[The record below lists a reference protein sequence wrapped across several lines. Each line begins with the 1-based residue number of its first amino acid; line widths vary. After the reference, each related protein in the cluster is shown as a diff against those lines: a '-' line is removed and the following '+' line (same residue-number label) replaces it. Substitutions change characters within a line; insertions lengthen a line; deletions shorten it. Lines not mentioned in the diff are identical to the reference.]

1 VTPVAQ
7 KRRLFLGGAA
17 FALLAIACAAALYTA
32 LSAVTAAE
40 RDLLAAEARIAVGT
54 LRETQQPALLDGVF
68 PDRWR
73 LSDEVDPWLDES
85 VVYQAGD
92 GLAARAALYD
102 ADSWYQVGTLLLS
115 ARRGSEARIPVAN
128 SAALFT
134 LLGSLLLGLLLW
146 VKLPVIRERRAA
158 AVIGF
163 LVATTVIVSLTSS
176 LWLARNWATARLQ
189 EATDH
194 RVAVAAHALRL
205 VPDLGDLT
213 GRPGGVAQL
222 TGLAFVLRGSAGDV
236 ESPLL
241 SAPVARALAMTDRP
255 SDGRITVDGVGYA
268 VADVGAVR
276 LVGLPY
282 EHAGGP
288 TTTMVAVALIGLSLA
303 APLLSLAGLAERPR
317 AFRSNLVA
325 WSFLAPSLVHL
336 LIFTIG
342 PLAFAA
348 WLSLHRWS
356 LIDAARPFIG
366 LANYVSLLGDGMF
379 WNAIRNT
386 AVFTF
391 HVPAS
396 MALALGIALVVR
408 RKVAGVVFLRAMLFL
423 PTITSLV
430 AIAMVWQWMLHDD
443 YGLIN
448 WLLSVLGLPAVGWLS
463 SPNTALLSIM
473 IMAVWMVV
481 GYQMILFQAGL
492 ATIPTELYDAARIDG
507 AGPLQRFFHVTIPGL
522 RHTLFFVLITS
533 VIGSFQVFG
542 AVYVMTEG
550 GPLHATDVAVFH
562 IYQEA
567 WEFFRFGNAAAMSW
581 VLFAII
587 FVVTWLQFRTL
598 EQRLKVSR

>member
-1 VTPVAQ
+1 MIAVVQ
-7 KRRLFLGGAA
+7 RSRLLLGGAA
-17 FALLAIACAAALYTA
+17 FAVLAIACAAAVHAA
-32 LSAVTAAE
+32 LSAVTAVE
-40 RDLLAAEARIAVGT
+40 RDLLGTEATIAVGT
-54 LRETQQPALLDGVF
+54 LREAQQPAVLDGLF
-68 PDRWR
+68 PDRWQ
-73 LSDEVDPWLDES
+73 LSDEVDPWLDEP
-85 VVYQAGD
+85 VVYRAGA
-92 GLAARAALYD
+92 GLAARAAVYD
-102 ADSWYQVGTLLLS
+102 ADSWFQFGTLHLS
-115 ARRGSEARIPVAN
+115 ARPGSETRIPVATA
-128 SAALFT
+128 AALFAF
-134 LLGSLLLGLLLW
+134 LGSLLLGFLLW
-146 VKLPVIRERRAA
+146 SKLPVIRERRAA
-158 AVIGF
+158 AVVGF
-163 LVATTVIVSLTSS
+163 LVATTVLTSLASS
-176 LWLARNWATARLQ
+176 LWLARNWAIARLH

-194 RVAVAAHALRL
+194 RVAVAAQALRS

-213 GRPGGVAQL
+213 RRPGGVAQL
-222 TGLAFVLRGSAGDV
+222 TGLAFVHRGSTGDV

-241 SAPVARALAMTDRP
+241 PAEVARVLAMTERP
-255 SDGRITVDGVGYA
+255 SDGRTVADGVGYA
-268 VADVGAVR
+268 VADVGPVR
-276 LVGLPY
+276 LVSLPY

-288 TTTMVAVALIGLSLA
+288 TTTMVAVALIGLSVTAL
-303 APLLSLAGLAERPR
+303 LLSLAGFAERPR

-336 LIFTIG
+336 VIFTIG

-366 LANYVSLLGDGMF
+366 LANYGRLLGDGMF

-386 AVFTF
+386 AVFTL
-391 HVPAS
+391 HVPVS

-408 RKVAGVVFLRAMLFL
+408 RKVTGVVFLRAMLFL

-448 WLLSVLGLPAVGWLS
+448 WLLSLLGLPAVGWLS

-507 AGPLQRFFHVTIPGL
+507 AGPLQRFFHVTLPGL

-550 GPLHATDVAVFH
+550 GPLHSTDVAVFH

-598 EQRLKVSR
+598 EQRLEVSR